1 MMYIS
6 LVHLPSILSDGQYYN
21 TGLVC
26 DCLPSPDEE
35 LRALKQRKARVEE
48 RCRSEDARRAK
59 KLEDN
64 RLVCYCEAVENTV
77 CRGLIITRRYADG
90 Y

>member
-1 MMYIS
+1 MYVS
-6 LVHLPSILSDGQYYN
+6 LVHLLSILSDEQY

-26 DCLPSPDEE
+26 GCLSSTDEE
-35 LRALKQRKARVEE
+35 LRSLKQRKARVEE
-48 RCRSEDARRAK
+48 QCRSEDARRAK

-64 RLVCYCEAVENTV
+64 RFVCYCEAVENTV
-77 CRGLIITRRYADG
+77 YRRLLIKRRYADG